1 MDYDPED
8 EKMSNGIDA
17 IKFFKTTMSDAVDNI
32 SSNFGQKKPIKK
44 IGYLSNGQPNC
55 VFDPNIA
62 ASVSSQKTAA
72 GDY

>member
-1 MDYDPED
+1 MG
-8 EKMSNGIDA
+8 NGIDA
-17 IKFFKTTMSDAVDNI
+17 IKFFKTTMSETVDNI
-32 SSNFGQKKPIKK
+32 STNLAQKKPVKR
-44 IGYLSNGQPNC
+44 GYLSNGQPNC